1 MIFKAIIIP
10 TPRRIR
16 KYLEDALMEV
26 NSQSINEEESPSKEL
41 QHINISKDSF
51 KNYGITMKIF

>member
-10 TPRRIR
+10 TPRRIK
-16 KYLEDALMEV
+16 KYVEDALMEV
-26 NSQSINEEESPSKEL
+26 NYQSIKKEECPSKEL
-41 QHINISKDSF
+41 QHINLSKDSF

>member
-1 MIFKAIIIP
+1 MIFEAIIIP

-16 KYLEDALMEV
+16 KYIENALMEI
-26 NSQSINEEESPSKEL
+26 NSQSNSNEESTDREL
-41 QHINISKDSF
+41 KHINLSKDSF

>member
-1 MIFKAIIIP
+1 MIFKVIIIP

-16 KYLEDALMEV
+16 KYVENALMEID
-26 NSQSINEEESPSKEL
+26 SQSIDKEDYPSKEL
-41 QHINISKDSF
+41 KHINLSKDSF

>member
-16 KYLEDALMEV
+16 KYIENALMQIS
-26 NSQSINEEESPSKEL
+26 SQSIDKEEDIDKEL
-41 QHINISKDSF
+41 KHINLSKDSF